1 MDVRRRLILAVR
13 AAIVVALMVTTAV
26 RANGPVDAGD
36 AVAPSALKAAFLF
49 NFVKF
54 TEWPDVA
61 ASDPFVICLLGD
73 DRVAGALTELTRGQ
87 KIEMH
92 AIEVRPLT
100 TATETRC
107 HVLFVSVHA
116 ANGAQALQ
124 ICKDAA
130 TLTVSDTAH
139 FADTGGMIEF
149 FVERDRMRFAIN
161 VTATQRAH
169 LKLSSRL
176 LGLARIVRGDDAR

>member
-1 MDVRRRLILAVR
+1 MDARRRRIPAVC
-13 AAIVVALMVTTAV
+13 AAIVVALMMTTPV
-26 RANGPVDAGD
+26 RTNGPVGAGD

-61 ASDPFVICLLGD
+61 AGDPFAICVLGD

-87 KIEMH
+87 KVDTHPIE
-92 AIEVRPLT
+92 IRPLISA
-100 TATETRC
+100 TASRC
-107 HVLFVSVHA
+107 HVLFVSEHA
-116 ANGAQALQ
+116 ADGAQALQ
-124 ICKDAA
+124 GCRDAA
-130 TLTVSDTAH
+130 TLTVGDAAH
-139 FADTGGMIEF
+139 FADMAGMIEF

-161 VTATQRAH
+161 VTAAQRAH

-176 LGLARIVRGDDAR
+176 LGLARIVRDDGAR